1 MILYKKI
8 NDLFD
13 TLNRRRRHP
22 AEAIRVNSKD
32 LEVYLSIMKHFV
44 E

>member
-13 TLNRRRRHP
+13 ALNRRRRHP
-22 AEAIRVNSKD
+22 AEAIRVNIARI
-32 LEVYLSIMKHFV
+32 LRYT
-44 E
+44 